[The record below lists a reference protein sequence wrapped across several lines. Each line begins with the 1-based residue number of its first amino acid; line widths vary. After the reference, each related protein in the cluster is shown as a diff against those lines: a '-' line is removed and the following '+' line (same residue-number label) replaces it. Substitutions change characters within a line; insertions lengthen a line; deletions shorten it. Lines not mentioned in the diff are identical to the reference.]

1 MSARRRMVGA
11 FTGAALVGM
20 LMGALP
26 LAAVAAP
33 AGAPAAALAAAPAF
47 VPATPAA
54 ACSAGQLTGTIT
66 SSTAADLWQVWP
78 GGQITLGTASCQ
90 VVVNAPS
97 GHTDLVGILGNA
109 WSVASSTGFASA
121 TITGYGPVK
130 PSPTGTP
137 SCTGLGS
144 IGVIQDGRP
153 SCSVSLFAA
162 AGQTATVL
170 VSVTPLP
177 VATVLKAGLGSGT
190 VTSTPVGINCGATC
204 SSTFP
209 ANTALTLTAVPAA
222 SSSFNSW
229 TGCTSTSG
237 ATCSVTLTANATVTA
252 TFDLVPRTLT
262 VTPSGT
268 GTGALTSSPA
278 GIDCGVTCEYA
289 FPQNTPVI
297 LSASPVPGSAF
308 SGWSGAGCSGTSIC
322 VVTMI
327 NDAAVTANF
336 VANPKTLTVTKAGA
350 GSGSVSS
357 SPAGIDCG
365 VTCEHAFPQ
374 NTPVILSASPAPG
387 SAFSGWSGAGC
398 SGTSICVVTMTN
410 DAAVT
415 ANFVANP
422 KTLTV
427 TKAGAGSG
435 SVSSNPAGID
445 CGVTCSAP
453 FAAGT
458 SVTLAATPSAGST
471 FTGWSGS
478 GCSGTGVCTVLLAVN
493 STVTAAFNLVP
504 PIVIA
509 PSAPRSVI
517 GFPRKAAAVVTWRA
531 PLAAGSSPV
540 RNYTVTASPG
550 GRRCTTTG
558 ALTCAVTGLVNKV
571 AYRFRV
577 TARSAAGVSAASAAS
592 SPIIVG
598 TTTAP
603 RSLKAYFPAAK
614 AAKVT
619 WLAPAFL
626 GAGAVTSYQVRWSS
640 NNGRT
645 WSTWS
650 SVKLTKMATR
660 TGLVKGHVY
669 TIQVRALNKC
679 GPSVPAALRFLQ
691 TK

>member
-1 MSARRRMVGA
+1 MSARRRMGGA

-33 AGAPAAALAAAPAF
+33 AGAPAAALAAGPAF

-66 SSTAADLWQVWP
+66 SSKAADLWQVWP

-190 VTSTPVGINCGATC
+190 VTSTPVGISCGATC

-209 ANTALTLTAVPAA
+209 ASTALTLTAVPAA
-222 SSSFNSW
+222 GSSFNSW

-297 LSASPVPGSAF
+297 LSASPAPGSAF

-322 VVTMI
+322 VLTMT
-327 NDAAVTANF
+327 NDASVTANF

-357 SPAGIDCG
+357 SPAGIACG
-365 VTCEHAFPQ
+365 T
-374 NTPVILSASPAPG
+374 
-387 SAFSGWSGAGC
+387 
-398 SGTSICVVTMTN
+398 
-410 DAAVT
+410 
-415 ANFVANP
+415 
-422 KTLTV
+422 
-427 TKAGAGSG
+427 
-435 SVSSNPAGID
+435 
-445 CGVTCSAP
+445 TCSAP
-453 FAAGT
+453 FAAGA

-478 GCSGTGVCTVLLAVN
+478 GCPGTGVCTVLLAAD
-493 STVTAAFNLVP
+493 STVTAAFDLAP
-504 PIVIA
+504 PIVVPPSAVA

-531 PLAAGSSPV
+531 PLAAGTSPV

-558 ALTCAVTGLVNKV
+558 PLTCAVTGLVNKV

-577 TARSAAGVSAASAAS
+577 TARSAAGVSVASAAS

-603 RSLKAYFPAAK
+603 RSLKASFPAAK

-626 GAGAVTSYQVRWSS
+626 GAGAVTSYQVRWSA

>member
-1 MSARRRMVGA
+1 MSARRKIGGA

-26 LAAVAAP
+26 PAAVAAP
-33 AGAPAAALAAAPAF
+33 VGAPAAASAL
-47 VPATPAA
+47 VPASPAA
-54 ACSAGQLTGTIT
+54 ACSAGQLTGTIV

-90 VVVNAPS
+90 VVVNVPS

-121 TITGYGPVK
+121 TVTGYGPVN

-144 IGVIQDGRP
+144 IGVIQNGRP
-153 SCSVSLFAA
+153 SCSVSLFAPS
-162 AGQTATVL
+162 GQTATVL

-177 VATVLKAGLGSGT
+177 VATVVKTGLGSGT
-190 VTSTPVGINCGATC
+190 VTSTPAGINCGATC

-209 ANTALTLTAVPAA
+209 ANTALTLTAVPVAG
-222 SSSFNSW
+222 SSFNSW
-229 TGCTSTSG
+229 IGCTSTSG

-278 GIDCGVTCEYA
+278 GIDCGVTCEH
-289 FPQNTPVI
+289 P
-297 LSASPVPGSAF
+297 
-308 SGWSGAGCSGTSIC
+308 
-322 VVTMI
+322 
-327 NDAAVTANF
+327 
-336 VANPKTLTVTKAGA
+336 
-350 GSGSVSS
+350 
-357 SPAGIDCG
+357 
-365 VTCEHAFPQ
+365 FPQ

-422 KTLTV
+422 KVLTV

-435 SVSSNPAGID
+435 SVSSSPAGIV
-445 CGVTCSAP
+445 CGQTCSAP

-478 GCSGTGVCTVLLAVN
+478 GCSGVGVCTVPLAAN

-504 PIVIA
+504 LIVVA

-531 PLAAGSSPV
+531 PLAAGTSPV

-558 ALTCAVTGLVNKV
+558 ARTCTVTGLVNKV

-603 RSLKAYFPAAK
+603 RSLKASFPTAK
-614 AAKVT
+614 AARVT

-650 SVKLTKMATR
+650 SVKLTKVATR
-660 TGLVKGHVY
+660 TGLVKGRPY
-669 TIQVRALNKC
+669 TIQVRALNKF
-679 GPSVPAALRFLQ
+679 GPSVPTALRFLQ

>member
-1 MSARRRMVGA
+1 MSARRRMGGA

-78 GGQITLGTASCQ
+78 GGQITLGTASCH

-97 GHTDLVGILGNA
+97 GHTDLVGTLGDA

-121 TITGYGPVK
+121 IITGYGPVN
-130 PSPTGTP
+130 PSPTGKP
-137 SCTGLGS
+137 SCTGAGS

-222 SSSFNSW
+222 GSSFNSW

-237 ATCSVTLTANATVTA
+237 ATCSVTLTANATVAA

-262 VTPSGT
+262 VTPSGS
-268 GTGALTSSPA
+268 GTGALT
-278 GIDCGVTCEYA
+278 
-289 FPQNTPVI
+289 
-297 LSASPVPGSAF
+297 
-308 SGWSGAGCSGTSIC
+308 
-322 VVTMI
+322 
-327 NDAAVTANF
+327 
-336 VANPKTLTVTKAGA
+336 
-350 GSGSVSS
+350 S

-374 NTPVILSASPAPG
+374 NTLVILSASPAPG

-435 SVSSNPAGID
+435 SVSSSPAGIA
-445 CGVTCSAP
+445 CGTTCSAP

-478 GCSGTGVCTVLLAVN
+478 GCSGTGVCTVPLAVN
-493 STVTAAFNLVP
+493 STVTATFNLVP
-504 PIVIA
+504 PIVVA

-531 PLAAGSSPV
+531 PLAAGTSPV

-603 RSLKAYFPAAK
+603 RSLKASFPAAK
-614 AAKVT
+614 VARVT

-650 SVKLTKMATR
+650 SVKLTKVATR
-660 TGLVKGHVY
+660 TGLVKGHFY
-669 TIQVRALNKC
+669 TIQVRALNRC

-691 TK
+691 IK